1 MYINIKIEII
11 LILDNKKFYTIKRKY
26 YDIRIKII
34 RQWIKFIKNSKIWI
48 MKMHKY
54 DQLHYLILI
63 NIKFNVISIK

>member
-34 RQWIKFIKNSKIWI
+34 RQ
-48 MKMHKY
+48 
-54 DQLHYLILI
+54 
-63 NIKFNVISIK
+63 